1 MATDTPIDVMML
13 DAEFTNYLKLA
24 RELMKKMRLAEDR
37 RVCDKYIRKCFNMK
51 NSDQL
56 RVKLHRNRFFRYLL
70 KTMQRTVDTQAVY
83 FLNIDGIDESENQD
97 FTQWSAD
104 KKSYV
109 SAKVIPGYG
118 TMIYM
123 ACTDNPELGWD
134 YNGFVSFEN
143 IQEVP
148 FVNFSDQPRAE
159 EQQRPPTPPAQ
170 RFSAGGTPIP

>member
-1 MATDTPIDVMML
+1 MATDKPIDIMLL
-13 DAEFTNYLKLA
+13 DAEFGNYMKLA

-37 RVCDKYIRKCFNMK
+37 RVCDKYIRKCFDMK
-51 NSDQL
+51 NSDEM

-83 FLNIDGIDESENQD
+83 YLNIDGIDETENQD

-104 KKSYV
+104 NKSYV

-134 YNGFVSFEN
+134 DNGFVSFEN

-148 FVNFSDQPRAE
+148 FAGDDSASGAKEAPEPQQPRL
-159 EQQRPPTPPAQ
+159 
-170 RFSAGGTPIP
+170 SAGGTPIP

>member
-24 RELMKKMRLAEDR
+24 REHMKKMRLAEDR
-37 RVCDKYIRKCFNMK
+37 RVCDKYIRKCFSMK
-51 NSDQL
+51 NSDQM

-70 KTMQRTVDTQAVY
+70 KTMQRTVDTQATY
-83 FLNIDGIDESENQD
+83 YLNFEGIDETNEQD

-104 KKSYV
+104 RKSYV

-123 ACTDNPELGWD
+123 ACTDQAEDGWD
-134 YNGFVSFEN
+134 DNGFVSFEN
-143 IQEVP
+143 IEEVP
-148 FVNFSDQPRAE
+148 FVIAE
-159 EQQRPPTPPAQ
+159 NPPEAQEQPTPP
-170 RFSAGGTPIP
+170 RISAGGTLIP

>member
-1 MATDTPIDVMML
+1 MATDKRIDVELL
-13 DAEFTNYLKLA
+13 DVEFGNYLKLA

-51 NSDQL
+51 NSDEL

-83 FLNIDGIDESENQD
+83 YLNIEGIDETENQD
-97 FTQWSAD
+97 FTQFSAD

-123 ACTDNPELGWD
+123 ACTDEPDGWD

-148 FVNFSDQPRAE
+148 FAGDDSAFKAKEAQEALQPRL
-159 EQQRPPTPPAQ
+159 
-170 RFSAGGTPIP
+170 SAGGTPIP